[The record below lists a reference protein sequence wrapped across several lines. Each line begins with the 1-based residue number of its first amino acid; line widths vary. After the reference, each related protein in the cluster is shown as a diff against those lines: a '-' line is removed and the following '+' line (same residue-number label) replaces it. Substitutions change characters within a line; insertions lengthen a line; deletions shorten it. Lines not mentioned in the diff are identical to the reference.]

1 MPSSFPPP
9 FRGHEVEA
17 RLRPSAEAYAF
28 DLDTVLDSV
37 VALEARVPA
46 DAYTATILGTERIG
60 NGVVISPTGLVLTMA
75 YLITEAREVILTL
88 NDGRRVSAHV
98 LGFDARS
105 GLGLVQ
111 ALQPLDLPP
120 MRIGS
125 SKDLTSGSAVIAA
138 GAGGRAHAAAAQ
150 VLTRM
155 PFAGYWEYLL
165 DDAIMAEPAHPH
177 WSGAAL
183 IGPKGDLVGLG
194 SLSLETQGRDGA
206 VRPINL
212 FVPADLAPPI
222 LDDLARGKAPHPP
235 RPWLGVFAQ
244 AIEDHVVVVGI
255 SPRGPAARAEL
266 RPGDIILAVDG
277 RSVADLTE
285 FYTALWRQGPAGT
298 TIPLRVLREGD
309 TFDVEIRSMDRASL
323 LKKPRYN

>member
-1 MPSSFPPP
+1 MPSP
-9 FRGHEVEA
+9 FQGHEVEA
-17 RLRPSAEAYAF
+17 RLRPSAEAYPF

-37 VALEARVPA
+37 VALEARVPS

-98 LGFDARS
+98 LGFDPRS

-111 ALQPLDLPP
+111 ALQPLDLPT

-125 SKDLTSGSAVIAA
+125 SRDLPAGSAVIAA
-138 GAGGRAHAAAAQ
+138 GAGGRDHAAAAQ
-150 VLTRM
+150 IVTHM

-194 SLSLETQGRDGA
+194 SLSLETRGRDGSSK
-206 VRPINL
+206 PITM
-212 FVPADLAPPI
+212 FVPAELLPPI
-222 LDDLARGKAPHPP
+222 LDDLARGKSPHPA

-244 AIEDHVVVVGI
+244 EIEDHVVVVGI
-255 SPRGPAARAEL
+255 SPKGPAARAEL

-277 RSVADLTE
+277 QGVSDLTE
-285 FYTALWRQGPAGT
+285 FYTALWNQGPAGA

-309 TFDVEIRSMDRASL
+309 SFEVEIRSMDRATL

>member
-1 MPSSFPPP
+1 MPSP
-9 FRGHEVEA
+9 FRGYEVEA
-17 RLRPSAEAYAF
+17 RLRPASGAYAF
-28 DLDTVLDSV
+28 DLDTALDSV
-37 VALEARVPA
+37 VALEAGVPA
-46 DAYTATILGTERIG
+46 DAYTAGILGTERLG
-60 NGVVISPTGLVLTMA
+60 NGVVISPSGLVLTMA

-88 NDGRRVSAHV
+88 NDGRRISAHV

-111 ALQPLDLPP
+111 ALQPLDLPAL
-120 MRIGS
+120 RIGS
-125 SKDLTSGSAVIAA
+125 SKDLGPGSAVITA
-138 GAGGRAHAAAAQ
+138 GAGGRAHATAAQ

-183 IGPKGDLVGLG
+183 IGPRGDLVGLG
-194 SLSLETQGRDGA
+194 SLTLETQGRDGA
-206 VRPINL
+206 AKPINM
-212 FVPADLAPPI
+212 FVPADLLPPI
-222 LDDLARGKAPHPP
+222 LDDLARGQPPHPP

-244 AIEDHVVVVGI
+244 EIEDHVVVVGL
-255 SPRGPAARAEL
+255 SPKGPAARAEL
-266 RPGDIILAVDG
+266 KPGDILLAVDG
-277 RSVADLTE
+277 RGISDLTE
-285 FYTALWRQGPAGT
+285 FYTALWRLGPAGV

-309 TFDVEIRSMDRASL
+309 TFDVEIRSMDRATL